1 MKSSSI
7 FALAAGTCLATGLLS
22 GAAQAFTPHEI
33 YDSKGNTVFELR
45 FYNPADGAFDYWG
58 GVSTW
63 DFNQATVDGVALAA
77 QYWADILKIAPGG
90 KPAIINVGTEDRANA
105 SAGSATA
112 NDEDGAPTLVG
123 AALNNQPIDPN
134 KLVYGAHGI
143 MTVGKLEWSSVP
155 FIPSQL
161 PLSRDVDMTSVFVHE
176 VAHALGISANSEV
189 YDAPDSKFGII
200 FPPTI
205 NAWTSHLIDQDGK
218 AAAPGQVIICN
229 LCAPGDSGDDT
240 FNISDDFAYFAG
252 SNVADVLN
260 SAMPGIP
267 VRLNSPMQPDVLDNV
282 FSHSELKNSM
292 MSHQNFRNYN
302 TLMEA
307 EFAALQDV
315 GYTIDRRNLYGYSIY
330 NDGVTFI
337 NDNPFF
343 ARNSEGTAYL
353 SNTYNMATMGL
364 GLHIYGSTN
373 SVAQR
378 ADILSAGAGGGGIR
392 VDGGH
397 NDLTILPGARVYA
410 NGANAR
416 GVMFAYG
423 KDHRFTQRGDV
434 EALGDNGIAVSFDFG
449 HNALGDDTESRGS
462 YFVTATGVDLP
473 SRAPDY
479 YQTAFNEVN
488 GQLVTDFDLTGR
500 VAGRKAAI
508 YVSDNAHVGAI
519 NVMQGAVIS
528 GDIISEYAALD
539 SNGDQR
545 ITELNFG
552 LKADADGRST
562 GMADDRFSVGYA
574 GNISGIDNLSLL
586 AAGGVTQ
593 LTGDH
598 ELYAAS
604 IAQGATLSGKG
615 NYLINTNGTFT
626 NNGTLAPSL
635 AGQAITIEGAYTQ
648 SATGTLQLSFNNDHD
663 ISRLFVDGE
672 ATLNGTIAF
681 APDRGWY
688 QDGFSVTSDQWF
700 GADTTT
706 GAFTNVSTTLAS
718 PTLTSLVFDN
728 GEGSYTVSL
737 DRTSS
742 AYSQYGDTSNGKA
755 VGLALD
761 GIAGNAGTG
770 LQSLVTALD
779 FSAPD
784 GSTIRAALPQ
794 LTGEAYASTS
804 GALIN
809 MSGATRSAINSRL
822 QQAFGTTPAS
832 SVAVMGFGPDQNSA
846 AKQPSAID
854 LVAPASINVSNDD
867 LTRYAAWASAF
878 GSWSSQSGHGNAAR
892 SKSTLGGFVSGIDAS
907 VCNNWRLGLMAGYS
921 RSTFKTTQRASS
933 GSSDNYTLGTYM
945 GTEWTAPYGAIGF
958 RSGLAYTWHSLEMGR
973 SMAFANFTDSLSAD
987 YNAGTF
993 QIFGELGY
1001 KMNVEQ
1007 RFTIEP
1013 YANLA
1018 YLHLRTDGFTEQGR
1032 NGAALNV
1039 QSDTMDTT
1047 LSTLGMRASTELDL
1061 GSMRTTA
1068 RLDLGWRHA
1077 FGDVNPT
1084 TTASFAAGSS
1094 LFTVAGNAIG
1104 KDTALIEA
1112 GLDFELSKSTT
1123 LGIAYQGQHGSGLTQ
1138 NGINADLRVKF

>member
-33 YDSKGNTVFELR
+33 YDAKGNTVFELR
-45 FYNPADGAFDYWG
+45 FYNPEDGAFGFDDAA
-58 GVSTW
+58 STW
-63 DFNQATVDGVALAA
+63 TFNQTTIDAVSLAA

-90 KPAIINVGTEDRANA
+90 TPAILNVGTEDRANA

-112 NDEDGAPTLVG
+112 NDEDGASTLVG
-123 AALNNQPIDPN
+123 AALNNQRSDLDN
-134 KLVYGAHGI
+134 LVHDAHGN
-143 MTVGKLEWSSVP
+143 MTVGKMNWSSTP

-161 PLSRDVDMTSVFVHE
+161 PLSRDIDMTNVFIHE
-176 VAHALGISANSEV
+176 VAHALGISANAEV

-200 FPPTI
+200 FPSTI

-218 AAAPGQVIICN
+218 LAAPHQVIICN
-229 LCAPGDSGDDT
+229 LCALPDSDDDT
-240 FNISDDFAYFAG
+240 FDISDGFAYFAG

-260 SAMPGIP
+260 GAMQGIP
-267 VRLNSPMQPDVLDNV
+267 VRLDSPMQPGSLDDV

-307 EFAALQDV
+307 EFAALQDI
-315 GYTIDRRNLYGYSIY
+315 GYTIDRRNLFGYSIY
-330 NDGVTFI
+330 NDGVTLI

-343 ARNSEGTAYL
+343 ARNNEGTAYIA
-353 SNTYNMATMGL
+353 NTYNMATMGL
-364 GLHIYGSTN
+364 GLHVYGSN
-373 SVAQR
+373 NRVAQR

-392 VDGGH
+392 VDGGN
-397 NDLTILPGARVYA
+397 NDLTIVPGTRVYA

-416 GVMFAYG
+416 GIMFAYG

-434 EALGDNGIAVSFDFG
+434 AALGDNGIAVSFDFG
-449 HNALGDDTESRGS
+449 HNAMGDDTESRGS
-462 YFVTATGVDLP
+462 YFVTAKGVDL
-473 SRAPDY
+473 SILAPDY

-488 GQLVTDFDLTGR
+488 GPLVTAFDLTGS
-500 VAGRKAAI
+500 VAGQKAAI
-508 YVSDNAHVGAI
+508 YVSDNAHIGAI
-519 NVMQGAVIS
+519 NVMQGAAIS
-528 GDIISEYAALD
+528 GDIISEYNAVD
-539 SNGDQR
+539 TNGNQR
-545 ITELNFG
+545 ITALNFG

-562 GMADDRFSVGYA
+562 AVADDNFSIAYA

-635 AGQAITIEGAYTQ
+635 AGQAITIEGAYDQ
-648 SATGTLQLSFNNDHD
+648 SATGTLQLSFNNNHD
-663 ISRLFVDGE
+663 ISRLIVDGQ

-688 QDGFSVTSDQWF
+688 QGGFSVTSDQWF
-700 GADTTT
+700 DADTTS
-706 GAFTNVSTTLAS
+706 GAFTNVSITLAS
-718 PTLTSLVFDN
+718 PTLTSSIFDN
-728 GEGSYTVSL
+728 GGGNYTVTL
-737 DRTSS
+737 DRASS
-742 AYSQYGDTSNGKA
+742 AYSHYSDTSNGEA

-761 GIAGNAGTG
+761 GVADNASAG
-770 LQSLVTALD
+770 LQSLIAALD
-779 FSAPD
+779 FSASD

-804 GALIN
+804 GTLIN
-809 MSGATRSAINSRL
+809 MSSATRSAVNSRL

-832 SVAVMGFGPDQNSA
+832 TVAVMGFGPDQNSA

-854 LVAPASINVSNDD
+854 LVAPATLSVSKDD

-878 GSWSSQSGHGNAAR
+878 GSWSSQSGDGNAAR

-907 VCNNWRLGLMAGYS
+907 VHDNWRLGVMAGYS

-933 GSSDNYTLGTYM
+933 GSSDNYTLGAYT

-973 SMAFANFTDSLSAD
+973 SVAFPDFTDSLSAD
-987 YNAGTF
+987 YNSGTF

-1001 KMNVEQ
+1001 KMNVTQ
-1007 RFTIEP
+1007 RSTIEP

-1018 YLHLRTDGFTEQGR
+1018 YIHLRTDGFTEQGR

-1047 LSTLGMRASTELDL
+1047 LSTLGMRASTELHL
-1061 GSMRTTA
+1061 GAMRTTA

-1077 FGDVNPT
+1077 FGDINPT

-1104 KDTALIEA
+1104 KDAALIAA

-1123 LGIAYQGQHGSGLTQ
+1123 LGVAYQGQYGSGLTQ